1 MEFIIL
7 FGILTKYGKFSE
19 QIKSKYLVYINE
31 LNDYFTKTI
40 DEKEK
45 EKSFKNE
52 YYLFNCKAYFY
63 YFGLNGSDNQNL
75 QKASEYFDKGFK
87 ICDLIFEKKRIAYFK
102 NNIKKSMNE
111 LKLLSN
117 DELIKSKKDLIE
129 FFYKDLYIKQEIF
142 DCYIVGKDYFEG
154 ITKKKR

>member
-75 QKASEYFDKGFK
+75 QKASEY
-87 ICDLIFEKKRIAYFK
+87 
-102 NNIKKSMNE
+102 
-111 LKLLSN
+111 
-117 DELIKSKKDLIE
+117 LIKDLKFAILFMRKKELHIL
-129 FFYKDLYIKQEIF
+129 KIILRNQ
-142 DCYIVGKDYFEG
+142 
-154 ITKKKR
+154 